1 MTAIVPELRTA
12 VFQPKAVG
20 SDQTQALFTIRKG
33 DILLSLHAVL
43 IIKAGAASSTELTT
57 IGDGVDPDGYGD
69 NGDMDAEGTVGDIIR
84 LGTDDTAT
92 GVTYKMPR
100 VQPIDDTIDIVWDAN
115 DAVVPNPKWKIYL
128 LIMPARY

>member
-20 SDQTQALFTIRKG
+20 SDQTQELFTIRKG

-43 IIKAGAASSTELTT
+43 ITKVGA
-57 IGDGVDPDGYGD
+57 
-69 NGDMDAEGTVGDIIR
+69 IIR

-115 DAVVPNPKWKIYL
+115 NAVVPNPKWKIYL